1 MRKEEIK
8 KLIHNY
14 NIGHKSLEAISAS
27 ECVKSVQ
34 PTGYISTHTC
44 QVQDEYRIN
53 FVDGE
58 QVVFMGIRRN
68 EDDEII
74 RISDPDKMSK
84 EELEAFEKEVDEFWR
99 GFGM

>member
-44 QVQDEYRIN
+44 QVKDEYRIN

-58 QVVFMGIRRN
+58 QIIFMGIRRD

-74 RISDPDKMSK
+74 RIPDPNKMSQ
-84 EELEAFEKEVDEFWR
+84 EELKAFEKEVDEFWKS
-99 GFGM
+99 FGM